1 MIIGNR
7 NTPST
12 QRNPGCW
19 TPGEIAL
26 RKSVRQWNPQPDP
39 YWSDVQLLIQP
50 AVGDSSVVD
59 KSSYARGVAVGNGHQ
74 TYISEYNPF
83 GRGTRSVFLPNG
95 SAVYVPQANSFSLP
109 GDFFVEMLFSKNNPN
124 CTPFMMPANQ
134 LGLYSDSGGYVD
146 VAFQGSVQRVTSTTI
161 FESSYHNPYY
171 LAFLRSNGATSVYLN
186 GCRIYQWGYGST
198 VTTSNGITVGGD
210 YGNNSSYMTGH
221 LFGCRMTTNSRGLNA
236 NSMTIP
242 WPEGPWPTL

>member
-39 YWSDVQLLIQP
+39 YWTDVQLLIQP
-50 AVGDSSVVD
+50 AVGDSSIVD
-59 KSSYARGVAVGNGHQ
+59 KSSYNRPLLVANAAGIN
-74 TYISEYNPF
+74 ISEFNPF
-83 GRGTRSVFLPNG
+83 GRGTRSVYLPNG
-95 SAVYVPQANSFSLP
+95 SAVYVPQANVFSLP
-109 GDFFVEMLFSKNNPN
+109 GDFLVEMLFCKNNPT
-124 CTPFMMPANQ
+124 CAPFVMHSNA
-134 LGLYSDSGGYVD
+134 LALFSDSGGYVD
-146 VAFQGSVQRVTSTTI
+146 MAFQGSVQRLNSTTI

-171 LAFLRSNGATSVYLN
+171 LAFLRSNGATSAYLN
-186 GCRIYQWGYGST
+186 GCRIGQWGYGGT
-198 VTTSNGITVGGD
+198 VSTSNLINIGGD
-210 YGNNSSYMTGH
+210 VANNANYIVGH

-242 WPEGPWPTL
+242 WPEGPWPVQ